1 MRFLCNIIA
10 TSVMLLAPT
19 AALAGD
25 DNKVNEQW
33 QQCVLEAVNAFPQ
46 NGGYYTGARPNDTFK
61 KTAWKGLH
69 QAYKMTLADQ
79 RPELELQLA
88 QPSFCSSATY
98 CALIKALL
106 LWDKNHK
113 ISREAWL
120 AMKPFVGIVDN
131 MNPNG
136 FYQSDGEGFWG
147 RMNGNGP
154 AVAVTIHEL
163 KAGFN
168 FTAYRGAKT
177 TVCKETTDERYLSD
191 EEWRNNPVWK
201 LAVPGDF
208 MKIFWN
214 RDDDSGAIIG
224 DNGVKGD
231 LQEHGHSVIF
241 MGIDDE
247 GFVTY
252 WSSNGPGDNPTEM
265 GYGMGRCDKTKIQRV
280 VFTRITNPEKFDNV
294 KKMPPKHT
302 NQYIYDLNGK
312 KHSTTKEL
320 KKHCGIK

>member
-106 LWDKNHK
+106 LWDKDHK

-177 TVCKETTDERYLSD
+177 TACKETTDERYLSD

-252 WSSNGPGDNPTEM
+252 WSSNGPGDNPAEM